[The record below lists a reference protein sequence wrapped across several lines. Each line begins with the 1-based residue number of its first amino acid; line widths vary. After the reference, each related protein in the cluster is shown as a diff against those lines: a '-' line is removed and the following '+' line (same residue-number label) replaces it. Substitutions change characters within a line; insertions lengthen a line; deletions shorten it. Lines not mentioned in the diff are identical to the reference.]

1 MLCRLNLILCMTVTT
16 DMGLK
21 TMPVLWISM
30 TKSNMTIIIE
40 HLLTIPDDSEAVGE
54 GENSKGVGADSEGA
68 CVAGLA
74 ADYVGEDS
82 EGVAAD

>member
-1 MLCRLNLILCMTVTT
+1 
-16 DMGLK
+16 MGLNK
-21 TMPVLWISM
+21 TPVLWIST
-30 TKSNMTIIIE
+30 TKSNMTMIIE
-40 HLLTIPDDSEAVGE
+40 HLLTIPVGE
-54 GENSKGVGADSEGA
+54 GVDSKGVGAESEGA

>member
-1 MLCRLNLILCMTVTT
+1 MNCIMILMLWNE
-16 DMGLK
+16 MGLNK
-21 TMPVLWISM
+21 TPVLWIST
-30 TKSNMTIIIE
+30 TKSKMTMIIE
-40 HLLTIPDDSEAVGE
+40 NLLTIPDDSAAVGV
-54 GENSKGVGADSEGA
+54 GEDSKGVGADSEGA

>member
-54 GENSKGVGADSEGA
+54 GADSEGA